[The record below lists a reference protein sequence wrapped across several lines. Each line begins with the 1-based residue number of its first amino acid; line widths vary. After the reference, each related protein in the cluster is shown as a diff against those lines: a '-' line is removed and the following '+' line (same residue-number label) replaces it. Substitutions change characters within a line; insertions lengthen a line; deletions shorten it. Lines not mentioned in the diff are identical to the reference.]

1 MLHKRIIPVTE
12 YRRQGDNALA
22 GSCGHSGFVLAV
34 TVKVTVGG
42 EDNLTGRVFLAD
54 KARQRKEVHG
64 RQRHHNGFTCQ
75 VMHGERGRIA
85 LRYPQAFSGL
95 FFSFDGVARSFYR
108 PAFQGAFETVRTDK
122 LKVNQCAGIVI
133 QRDNHITGAKRHSAG
148 FVCGRQYRTF
158 PVGEALAGQVGVAAG
173 RSGFL
178 HEPDGQCGRR
188 FAVGIGFSLCGRN
201 HFRGNRRQVAG
212 HGVHL
217 PGSL

>member
-95 FFSFDGVARSFYR
+95 FFPSMVWHAPFTAPPFRVRLR
-108 PAFQGAFETVRTDK
+108 PSE
-122 LKVNQCAGIVI
+122 LI
-133 QRDNHITGAKRHSAG
+133 S
-148 FVCGRQYRTF
+148 
-158 PVGEALAGQVGVAAG
+158 
-173 RSGFL
+173 
-178 HEPDGQCGRR
+178 
-188 FAVGIGFSLCGRN
+188 
-201 HFRGNRRQVAG
+201 
-212 HGVHL
+212 
-217 PGSL
+217 